1 MTARKKIR
9 KNLLFV
15 NGIGKHKM
23 LSWIYQPYAGY
34 RSRHVS
40 SALARFPAPDMAKK
54 VFPEAAVRYPKAA
67 DEGDFFCAFLL
78 FGIYKCEFL
87 VYYYCVWRVQH
98 AEERKIG
105 K

>member
-1 MTARKKIR
+1 MTARKKNR

-54 VFPEAAVRYPKAA
+54 SSPKQPSDIQKQPMRETFFVRFCCLVFTNVN
-67 DEGDFFCAFLL
+67 F
-78 FGIYKCEFL
+78 
-87 VYYYCVWRVQH
+87 
-98 AEERKIG
+98 
-105 K
+105 